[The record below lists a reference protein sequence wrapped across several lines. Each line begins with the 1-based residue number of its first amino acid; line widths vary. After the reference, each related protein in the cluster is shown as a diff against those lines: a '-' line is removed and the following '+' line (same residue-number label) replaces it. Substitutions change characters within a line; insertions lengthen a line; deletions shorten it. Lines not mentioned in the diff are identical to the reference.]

1 MHVWLRFVQS
11 VPNKPPF
18 MIESETWKESWLNW
32 KREVM
37 IWHDL
42 GVVIR
47 VNWKIVNP
55 KNKKVLAKHAGK
67 HLIANAMNI
76 LQEPDPIIS
85 YFYPNENYL

>member
-1 MHVWLRFVQS
+1 
-11 VPNKPPF
+11 

-67 HLIANAMNI
+67 HLIAEAMNVS
-76 LQEPDPIIS
+76 QELIT
-85 YFYPNENYL
+85 FYHRRTQTVHIQSQ

>member
-1 MHVWLRFVQS
+1 
-11 VPNKPPF
+11 
-18 MIESETWKESWLNW
+18 
-32 KREVM
+32 M

-76 LQEPDPIIS
+76 HIS
-85 YFYPNENYL
+85 IQMKTTFNV